1 MSVREITPLFSWG
14 FSLRRSRWLL
24 PLFNNNI
31 WSFGNAAVNTP
42 YGWSQNKKTGRREKS
57 TNFSQQQIRET
68 HSQVRANSPD
78 NIDAQIMHLDLPTK
92 PSETIK
98 EVTSQTFYEA
108 PCEAIK
114 KIDSGISS
122 EVLSEMSDGEIIDL
136 MANGKLMHYELE
148 KKLGIEN
155 SDRAVRLRR
164 MHFAANTSLSAEAIE
179 QLPHEH
185 YDFSQVTGVCCEN
198 VLGYVPIPVG
208 VAGPLLLDGKQYMVP
223 MATVE
228 GALVASTTRG
238 FKALRQAKS
247 GEGVQSIL
255 LNDGMTRGP
264 AVQMPNA
271 KRAGALK
278 KWLEDPQ
285 NFSKVAAAF
294 NSTSRFA
301 RLQEI
306 KVGVAGRKVFLRF
319 KCKTGDAMG
328 MNMISKATDK
338 ALKLLMTEFH
348 DMELVSLSG
357 NYCTDKKPSSINWI
371 EGRGKSVVC
380 DAIIPESVV
389 KSVLKTSVDKLVHLN
404 VQKNLVGSA
413 MAGSIGGFN
422 AHASN
427 MVTAVFLA
435 TGQDAA
441 QNVESSNCMTIM
453 EKTPEGDLYMSVTMP
468 SIEVGTIGGG
478 THLKAQ
484 RACLSML
491 GIAGTLEDNPGHNAQ
506 QLAKI
511 VAATVMAGELS
522 LMSALAEDTLVGDHM
537 KHNRAKK

>member
-1 MSVREITPLFSWG
+1 MLQG
-14 FSLRRSRWLL
+14 FSLRRSKWLL

-57 TNFSQQQIRET
+57 TNLQKRET
-68 HSQVRANSPD
+68 HSQARSNSPD
-78 NIDAQIMHLDLPTK
+78 SALETQLINIDLPTK
-92 PSETIK
+92 PTMK
-98 EVTSQTFYEA
+98 KVTKFEA

-114 KIDSGISS
+114 KVDSGIDGDKLMS
-122 EVLSEMSDGEIIDL
+122 MSDGEIIDFL
-136 MANGKLMHYELE
+136 AEGKLMHYELE
-148 KKLGIEN
+148 SKLGIEN

-164 MHFAANTSLSAEAIE
+164 MHFAANTPVSAEAIN

-198 VLGYVPIPVG
+198 VIGYMPIPVG

-238 FKALRQAKS
+238 FKALRQAVG
-247 GEGVQSIL
+247 GEGVSSIL
-255 LNDGMTRGP
+255 VADGMTRGP
-264 AVQMPNA
+264 CVKMPNA

-278 KWLEDPQ
+278 KWLEEPQ

-294 NSTSRFA
+294 NGTSRFA

-306 KVGVAGRKVFLRF
+306 KVAVAGRKVFLRF

-338 ALKLLMTEFH
+338 ALKLLMQEFH
-348 DMELVSLSG
+348 DMEIVSLSG
-357 NYCTDKKPSSINWI
+357 NFCTDKKPSSINWI
-371 EGRGKSVVC
+371 EGRGKSIVC
-380 DAIIPESVV
+380 DVVIPASVV
-389 KSVLKTSVDKLVHLN
+389 ESVLKTKVDKLVKLN
-404 VQKNLVGSA
+404 INKNLIGSA

-427 MVTAVFLA
+427 MVSAVFLA
-435 TGQDAA
+435 TGQDPA
-441 QNVESSNCMTIM
+441 QNVESSNCITIM
-453 EKTPEGDLYMSVTMP
+453 ERTTEGDLYMSVSMP
-468 SIEVGTIGGG
+468 SIEVGTVGGG
-478 THLKAQ
+478 THLHAQ

-491 GIAGTLEDNPGHNAQ
+491 GIAGAHEEEPGRNAQ
-506 QLAKI
+506 QLARI
-511 VAATVMAGELS
+511 VAATVLAGELS
-522 LMSALAEDTLVGDHM
+522 LMSALAEDTLVNDHM
-537 KHNRAKK
+537 KHNRAKPSSQEQK